1 MAKETK
7 EELGQNESTCQM
19 AGMDLNRS
27 AITLK
32 VSGLKAPN
40 KVQRLIFGFFQKSK
54 KVSHM

>member
-19 AGMDLNRS
+19 AGMDFNRS
-27 AITLK
+27 SITLK

-40 KVQRLIFGFFQKSK
+40 KVQRLIFGFF
-54 KVSHM
+54 

>member
-7 EELGQNESTCQM
+7 EDWRQNESTCQM

-40 KVQRLIFGFFQKSK
+40 KVQRLIFGFF
-54 KVSHM
+54 